1 MQALTAFT
9 LALALAFSMPYG
21 MAASNTKINVVTTTT
36 DLKSLVTS
44 VGGDRVTVESIA
56 APDQDPHSMELKPI
70 QLVRLRDADL
80 VVRIGMDHEPWLARM
95 STKAQVLN
103 TSNNVQ
109 LIQTETP
116 RLRAERR
123 AHVHAY
129 GNTHYWLDP
138 ENARPITASI
148 TETLSKLRPLDR
160 HYFEANREKFLHE
173 LDVRL
178 KAWKIAMEPYRGTKV
193 VVMHDSWSYF
203 AKRFGLS
210 IVAAAEP
217 TPGVPP
223 SPAELSKLFVRMRDA
238 GVKIVIADPNS
249 NPGVVRQVAEHGG
262 ARAVT
267 LVPSVLA
274 DPLAKDYLS
283 MFDLN
288 VERFVGGLR

>member
-21 MAASNTKINVVTTTT
+21 MAASDTKINVVTTTT

-95 STKAQVLN
+95 STNAQVLN

-123 AHVHAY
+123 AHVHRH
-129 GNTHYWLDP
+129 GLDLG
-138 ENARPITASI
+138 RS
-148 TETLSKLRPLDR
+148 LR
-160 HYFEANREKFLHE
+160 
-173 LDVRL
+173 
-178 KAWKIAMEPYRGTKV
+178 
-193 VVMHDSWSYF
+193 
-203 AKRFGLS
+203 
-210 IVAAAEP
+210 
-217 TPGVPP
+217 
-223 SPAELSKLFVRMRDA
+223 AELV
-238 GVKIVIADPNS
+238 
-249 NPGVVRQVAEHGG
+249 EE
-262 ARAVT
+262 AVER
-267 LVPSVLA
+267 LGVLA
-274 DPLAKDYLS
+274 RMSQVPWN
-283 MFDLN
+283 F
-288 VERFVGGLR
+288 GGGPVTIRRLRLHHRIAV